1 MQQPVRITFKEM
13 EPSDAVQ
20 KWVEEH
26 AAKLEKFY
34 EPIVHCDVVVEA
46 PHRHSHHGRLYAVR
60 IDITVPGGQVV
71 VSHQGPKD
79 HAHEN
84 IYVALRDAFRAA
96 QRQLQDLVRKR
107 RGKVKHHEPPRRAQV
122 TKHYLAEDYGFL
134 EGPDE
139 VEVYFHRNAVLNA
152 AFDDLRIGSLV
163 RYVLAEGEGEAGPQ
177 ASTVELI
184 GEVES

>member
-1 MQQPVRITFKEM
+1 VQQPIRITFKEM
-13 EPSDAVQ
+13 EPSAAVQ
-20 KWVEEH
+20 AWVEQH

-34 EPIVHCDVVVEA
+34 TPIVHCDVVIEA

-60 IDITVPGGQVV
+60 IDIAVPSNAVV

-79 HAHEN
+79 QAHEDL
-84 IYVALRDAFRAA
+84 YVALRDAFRAA
-96 QRQLQDLVRKR
+96 RRQLQDLARKQ
-107 RGKVKHHEPPRRAQV
+107 RGEVKRHELPRHGQV

-139 VEVYFHRNAVLNA
+139 VEVYFHRHAVLHA

-184 GEVES
+184 GGVGP

>member
-1 MQQPVRITFKEM
+1 MQQPVRLTFQEM
-13 EPSDAVQ
+13 EPSDAVA

-34 EPIVHCDVVVEA
+34 APIVHCDVVIEA
-46 PHRHSHHGRLYAVR
+46 PHRHSQHGRLYAVR
-60 IDITVPGGQVV
+60 IDITVPGDEIV

-79 HAHEN
+79 HAHED
-84 IYVALRDAFRAA
+84 IYVALRDAFHAA
-96 QRQLQDLVRKR
+96 RRQLKNVARKQ
-107 RGKVKHHEPPRRAQV
+107 RGRVKRHELPPHAQV
-122 TKHYLAEDYGFL
+122 TKHYIAEDFGFL

-184 GEVES
+184 GGVGE